1 VWSGISLASDRFGE
15 TIPDRMPSPAIPD
28 DRDGFRRLYE
38 VHGEAVFRL
47 LYRLTRNA
55 HDAED
60 LVQDTFTRAWTKRR
74 QFRGDGSVEGYLR
87 KIAYRTYLNARI
99 RLGRARS
106 AASLFDADLPHHD
119 DNPSAMAERSLDRR
133 HLLDRVRA
141 AVDVLP
147 ASWREPFVLFR
158 YEGLTCA
165 EVGEMLGISTKAAEI
180 RVARALHSI
189 GASLDGLRHSYGGAP
204 A

>member
-1 VWSGISLASDRFGE
+1 
-15 TIPDRMPSPAIPD
+15 MPSPAIPD

-38 VHGEAVFRL
+38 THGEAMFRL

-60 LVQDTFTRAWTKRR
+60 LLQDTFTRAWTKRR

-87 KIAYRTYLNARI
+87 KIAYRTYLNARTRI
-99 RLGRARS
+99 GRARAVS
-106 AASLFDADLPHHD
+106 PLFEADLPD
-119 DNPSAMAERSLDRR
+119 RDGNPSAAAERTLDRR

-141 AVDVLP
+141 AVDALP

-158 YEGLTCA
+158 YVGLTCA
-165 EVGEMLGISTKAAEI
+165 EVGETLGISTKAAEI
-180 RVARALHSI
+180 RVARALHSL
-189 GASLDGLRHSYGGAP
+189 GATLDGLRTSYGGAP